1 MRSIIIFLLLVAGA
15 LFAKG
20 QSIALSDARLTT
32 HTLSS
37 GNVTIGISSAG
48 GGYMNMVSLPGKGD
62 IMDAATDMYG
72 RGGQSAMRDQLRSG
86 RYNPTQAGFNEPLG
100 TPSEI
105 LAYPDSLIIQA
116 RPCALWHGDGQYDYI
131 RWENI
136 GADPYQGDG
145 GNSDVDGIEEE
156 NLEGKQLTE
165 VTSEFD
171 YYGIYENYM
180 GKKGVSIPCFRHYY
194 EYRFIRPPG
203 HCLSQFSQGTP
214 AYNPN
219 HLVGDISVQEPTGTH
234 AATAE
239 DISYL
244 IKVWSLRNDISKWDP
259 PYRHLIT
266 SQGDW
271 VLQER
276 DGDMPDGKVSGDDA
290 LYQPLVII
298 GESAD
303 PDSGLALG
311 LYRPESDIN
320 TYVVAGINEADGSI
334 AYRDDRRMV
343 VRILEQPRRIGT
355 MAKYGFYLKANG
367 LLNRNRTDS
376 GVYEMVRSEF
386 FMLVGTP
393 SEIYKAANRIHPFRY
408 WTYEAVSE
416 WDFLTDLEGWELTKS
431 LSGSA
436 SNSILNL
443 SITGTDPYMI
453 SPDNLGMDADSAKY
467 VLLNMKNGT
476 NTSAGRFYWTTN
488 ATTHFNFDYSTPVNL
503 LPNDTELR
511 NYVLDMG
518 EESNWKGTIKR
529 IRLDPSSSANSGT
542 FDIDYIKVV
551 RDLASSSESIKADHP
566 VNLYPNPASDR
577 VAIETGLPSSIV
589 IMDVVGRI
597 IEVRDHRVERHVFWT
612 GDWTPGIYLARIINN
627 TGVQTIP
634 FILK

>member
-1 MRSIIIFLLLVAGA
+1 MIFFILLIGGA
-15 LFAKG
+15 VSTHG

-37 GNVTIGISSAG
+37 GNVTLGISAAG
-48 GGYMNMVSLPGKGD
+48 GGYINMVNLPGKGD
-62 IMDAATDMYG
+62 IMDIASDMYG

-105 LAYPDSLIIQA
+105 LAYPDSLIIKA

-156 NLEGKQLTE
+156 SLEGKQLTE

-171 YYGIYENYM
+171 YYGIYENFK
-180 GKKGVSIPCFRHYY
+180 GKNGVAIPCFRHYY

-203 HCLSQFSQGTP
+203 HCLSQFGQGTP
-214 AYNPN
+214 AYNPDK
-219 HLVGDISVQEPTGTH
+219 LIGDLSTSEPAGTH

-259 PYRHLIT
+259 PYRHLIN
-266 SQGDW
+266 SEGAW

-320 TYVVAGINEADGSI
+320 TYVAAGIHEANGRV
-334 AYRDDRRMV
+334 AYQDDRRME

-376 GVYEMVRSEF
+376 GIYEMVRSEF
-386 FMLVGTP
+386 YLLVGTP
-393 SEIYKAANRIHPFRY
+393 MEIFEAASKIHAFRY
-408 WTYEAVSE
+408 WTHEALSE
-416 WDFLTDLEGWELTKS
+416 WDFINDLEGWELTRS

-436 SNSILNL
+436 SNSILGL
-443 SITGTDPYMI
+443 TITGTDPYMV
-453 SPDNLGMDADSAKY
+453 SPDNLNINADSAKY
-467 VLLNMKNGT
+467 VLIKMKNGT
-476 NTSAGRFYWTTN
+476 NTTSGRFYWATN
-488 ATTHFNFDYSTPVNL
+488 TTTHFNIDFSRQVNL
-503 LPNDTELR
+503 QPDDPEFST
-511 NYVLDMG
+511 YILDMEG
-518 EESNWKGTIKR
+518 ESNWKGTIKR
-529 IRLDPSSSANSGT
+529 VRLDPSNSASSGRV
-542 FDIDYIKVV
+542 DIDYIKVV
-551 RDLASSSESIKADHP
+551 KDLTSSYQSFEADHP
-566 VNLYPNPASDR
+566 VNIYPNPASER
-577 VAIETGLPSSIV
+577 VVIETGLPSQVI
-589 IMDVVGRI
+589 IMDVMGRNMK
-597 IEVRDHRVERHVFWT
+597 VRDRRAARHVIWT
-612 GDWTPGIYLARIINN
+612 GGWSPGVYLARISNAA
-627 TGVQTIP
+627 GVRTIP
-634 FILK
+634 FLLE

>member
-1 MRSIIIFLLLVAGA
+1 MKSIILALLLIGGS
-15 LFAKG
+15 LFSKG

-37 GNVTIGISSAG
+37 GNVTIGISAAG
-48 GGYMNMVSLPGKGD
+48 GGYMNMVNLPGKGD
-62 IMDAATDMYG
+62 IMDVATDMYG
-72 RGGQSAMRDQLRSG
+72 RGGQSAMRDQLRNG

-105 LAYPDSLIIQA
+105 LAYPDSLIIEA

-156 NLEGKQLTE
+156 TLEGKQLTE

-203 HCLSQFSQGTP
+203 HCLSQFGQGTP

-219 HLVGDISVQEPTGTH
+219 KLIGDISAQEPAGTF

-244 IKVWSLRNDISKWDP
+244 IKVWSLRNDISQWDP
-259 PYRHLIT
+259 PYRHLIN
-266 SQGDW
+266 SQGEW

-311 LYRPESDIN
+311 LYRPESEIN
-320 TYVVAGINEADGSI
+320 TYVVAGINEADGRV
-334 AYRDDRRMV
+334 AYRDDRRME
-343 VRILEQPRRIGT
+343 VRILEHPRRTGT

-367 LLNRNRTDS
+367 LLNRNRMDS
-376 GVYEMVRSEF
+376 GMYEMVRSEF
-386 FMLVGTP
+386 YMLVGTP
-393 SEIYKAANRIHPFRY
+393 SEIFEAASRIHPFRY

-416 WDFLTDLEGWELTKS
+416 WDFLMDLEGWELTKS

-436 SNSILNL
+436 SNSILHL
-443 SITGTDPYMI
+443 SITGTDPYMV
-453 SPDNLGMDADSAKY
+453 SPDNLNIDADSAKY
-467 VLLNMKNGT
+467 VLLKIRNGT
-476 NTSAGRFYWTTN
+476 NTTAGRFYWTTN
-488 ATTHFNFDYSTPVNL
+488 TTTHFSIDHSKPINL
-503 LPNDTELR
+503 QPNDPELST
-511 NYVLDMG
+511 YILDMG
-518 EESNWKGTIKR
+518 EESNWKETIKR
-529 IRLDPSSSANSGT
+529 VRLDPSNSANSGT
-542 FDIDYIKVV
+542 VDIDYIKIV
-551 RDLASSSESIKADHP
+551 RDLTSSSQNMEADHP
-566 VNLYPNPASDR
+566 VKLYPNPASDR
-577 VAIETGLPSSIV
+577 VAIETGLPSSII
-589 IMDVVGRI
+589 IMDVMGRI
-597 IEVRDHRVERHVFWT
+597 VEVRERRAARHVIRTRGWSK
-612 GDWTPGIYLARIINN
+612 GIYLARIINAA
-627 TGVQTIP
+627 GVQTIP
-634 FILK
+634 FMHD